1 MTITP
6 TEPVAAAQRTFRTL
20 LNATANPG
28 SVHRLAPRPGESPE
42 EAVAF
47 ALCDHEVA
55 FAVVGEQEATGAVP
69 VARRIALRTGSVEA
83 EIAASA
89 FVFAYAPLGDDRWR
103 AVRRGTLAYP
113 DGGATVVYVL
123 PAIGVRVAFSR
134 PFRLHLTG
142 PGIEHAVYLS
152 LAGLPADEFAA
163 RDRACADYPMG
174 VDCVFVDGA
183 GQVACVPRSAR
194 VRIEQ
199 IAQVEGG

>member
-20 LNATANPG
+20 LDAMANPG
-28 SVHRLAPRPGESPE
+28 TVHLFAPRPGESPE

-47 ALCDHEVA
+47 ALCDHEVS
-55 FAVVGEQEATGAVP
+55 FAVVGEPETKGAVP
-69 VARRIALRTGSVEA
+69 VARRIALRTGSIQA

-103 AVRRGTLAYP
+103 DVRCGTLAYP

-123 PAIGVRVAFSR
+123 PAVGVGSLA
-134 PFRLHLTG
+134 LTLTG
-142 PGIEHAVYLS
+142 PGIETAKRLHLTEFA
-152 LAGLPADEFAA
+152 PDEIAA

-174 VDCVFVDGA
+174 VDCIFVDVQ
-183 GQVACVPRSAR
+183 GQVACLPRSTT
-194 VRIEQ
+194 VQ
-199 IAQVEGG
+199 IKGG